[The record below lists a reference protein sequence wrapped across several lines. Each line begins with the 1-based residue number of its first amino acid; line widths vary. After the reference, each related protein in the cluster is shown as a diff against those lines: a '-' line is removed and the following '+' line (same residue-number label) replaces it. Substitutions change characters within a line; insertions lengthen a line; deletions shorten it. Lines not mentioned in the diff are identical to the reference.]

1 MFSYSIPNAFLG
13 QNLVE
18 VINHNKIFRIYRC
31 LNCVLFHFKCYKETS
46 ITRDYSNNSDA
57 CTYKKKSQEI
67 KLWSFRYS

>member
-18 VINHNKIFRIYRC
+18 VINHNKHFRIYRC
-31 LNCVLFHFKCYKETS
+31 LNCVLFHFKCLETS